1 MGYNAGSYDVI
12 VIGAGHAGCEAGL
25 AAKTNGLKN
34 INVNN

>member
-12 VIGAGHAGCEAGL
+12 VISAGHAGCEVVLRQHEWAQ
-25 AAKTNGLKN
+25 N

>member
-12 VIGAGHAGCEAGL
+12 VHRCRSMQECEAGL
-25 AAKTNGLKN
+25 AAQNGLKN